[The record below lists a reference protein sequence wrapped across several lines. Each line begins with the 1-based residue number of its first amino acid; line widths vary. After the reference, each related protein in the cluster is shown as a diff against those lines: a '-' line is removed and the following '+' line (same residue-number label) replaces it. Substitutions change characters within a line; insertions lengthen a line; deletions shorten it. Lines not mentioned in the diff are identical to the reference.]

1 MTIVVIVSL
10 SLVEELPTTLMI
22 LNLEGNLCQQTEGY
36 RDSILRHCHQLS
48 QLDNELLDV
57 DERRAAG
64 HEIVSDS
71 EGSDEE
77 NSEQLT
83 PYNYQQ
89 PFDAKVVGEF
99 FFLLLF
105 NMLYELWNPPIFTCL
120 HSRAC

>member
-99 FFLLLF
+99 FFCH
-105 NMLYELWNPPIFTCL
+105 Y
-120 HSRAC
+120 